1 MLTNKQIEKLEYL
14 IYESLMSNPDYGL
27 GERGEC
33 RDEAQRIVEEWINK
47 EDIKVN
53 IK

>member
-14 IYESLMSNPDYGL
+14 IYESLMSNPEFGL

-33 RDEAQRIVEEWINK
+33 RDEASRIVEEWINDNEIEVK
-47 EDIKVN
+47 
-53 IK
+53 